1 MELFQKALLYND
13 TKKLYFAL
21 LGIYENPKQPQGV
34 QHDMADQ
41 LLKTMTRKFN
51 TSAKVTFFA
60 ANWLVDQSV
69 TLFVVNLAAIKWV
82 SVVVACCPRISLS
95 HYKVYWF
102 NNSQWSFLRCFP
114 IGNVGTGSC

>member
-1 MELFQKALLYND
+1 VLELFQKALLYND

-60 ANWLVDQSV
+60 ADWHLDRSV
-69 TLFVVNLAAIKWV
+69 NKCL
-82 SVVVACCPRISLS
+82 
-95 HYKVYWF
+95 
-102 NNSQWSFLRCFP
+102 LRCN
-114 IGNVGTGSC
+114 IVCCKSGCNKVGYSCGSLLSKNIIESLQGLLVE

>member
-1 MELFQKALLYND
+1 MLELFQKALLYND

-60 ANWLVDQSV
+60 ANWHVDWSV
-69 TLFVVNLAAIKWV
+69 NNCYLIVTFFFVNLAAVKWV
-82 SVVVACCPRISLS
+82 SVVIAHCPRISLN
-95 HYKVYWF
+95 HFKVNWF
-102 NNSQWSFLRCFP
+102 NDSQ
-114 IGNVGTGSC
+114 

>member
-1 MELFQKALLYND
+1 MLELFQKALLYND

-60 ANWLVDQSV
+60 ADWHLDRSVNKCYLDV
-69 TLFVVNLAAIKWV
+69 TLFVENQAAIKWLT
-82 SVVVACCPRISLS
+82 VVVACCPRISLS
-95 HYKVYWF
+95 HYKVYWL
-102 NNSQWSFLRCFP
+102 NNSQ
-114 IGNVGTGSC
+114 